1 MALTAFSRTL
11 GSWALLGA
19 GALGGLLPVGC
30 SGEPRVHMVP
40 VRGTVKF
47 TDGTI
52 PQGEVATV
60 FFEPVDIG
68 SQATQPA
75 PGVFRKAAFGD
86 INPKDGSFE
95 LTTVNPGDGAIA
107 GKYKVVFQ
115 IHKTYLG
122 RESLIPEKYT
132 RAETTPFEV
141 IVEPG
146 CGPFTFELEKL
157 PGR

>member
-1 MALTAFSRTL
+1 MSFHSIRWTFAVVGAI
-11 GSWALLGA
+11 ALLGWF
-19 GALGGLLPVGC
+19 GSGC
-30 SGEPRVHMVP
+30 SDQPKVTMVP

-52 PQGEVATV
+52 PQAEVATV
-60 FFEPVDIG
+60 YFEPIDIG
-68 SQATQPA
+68 AQAA
-75 PGVFRKAAFGD
+75 PPGQAPVRKMAFGE

-95 LTTVNPGDGAIA
+95 LTTVRPGDGAIA
-107 GKYKVVFQ
+107 GKYKVIFQ
-115 IHKTYLG
+115 VHKTYLG

-132 RAETTPFEV
+132 RADTTPFEV
-141 IVEPG
+141 TVEPG

>member
-1 MALTAFSRTL
+1 MTFQRTLVPFAVVGGIAFLTLLTA
-11 GSWALLGA
+11 
-19 GALGGLLPVGC
+19 GC
-30 SGEPRVHMVP
+30 SGQPQVSMVP
-40 VRGTVKF
+40 VRGAVKF

-68 SQATQPA
+68 AQATQPA

-86 INPKDGSFE
+86 INPKDGSFQ
-95 LTTVNPGDGAIA
+95 LTTVSPGDGAIA
-107 GKYKVVFQ
+107 GKYKVIFQ
-115 IHKTYLG
+115 VHKTYLG

-141 IVEPG
+141 TVEPG
-146 CGPFTFELEKL
+146 CGPFTFELEK
-157 PGR
+157 PRSK

>member
-1 MALTAFSRTL
+1 MTFQRMLLSFAVVGGIAF
-11 GSWALLGA
+11 LLG
-19 GALGGLLPVGC
+19 GGC
-30 SGEPRVHMVP
+30 SRQPSVNMVP

-68 SQATQPA
+68 AQANQLA

-86 INPKDGSFE
+86 INSKDGSFQ
-95 LTTVNPGDGAIA
+95 LTTVSPGDGAIV
-107 GKYKVVFQ
+107 GKYKVIFQ
-115 IHKTYLG
+115 VHKTYLG

-141 IVEPG
+141 TVEPG

-157 PGR
+157 RSK